1 MTTTHMK
8 ARDVMHAGARCVPED
23 STLMDAA
30 KMMKEL
36 DVGCVPICGTDD
48 KLKGLIT
55 DRDIVLHC
63 CAEGR
68 DPATVKAGELAGQL
82 YWCDADA
89 DLNDVL
95 DMMETHQIRRLPVI
109 DAANGNQLIGMISEA
124 DLARNVSDR
133 QIAEFVEK
141 VYAMH

>member
-1 MTTTHMK
+1 MDTTMMK
-8 ARDVMHAGARCVPED
+8 ARDVMHSGAKCVPED
-23 STLMDAA
+23 ASLMEAA
-30 KMMKEL
+30 KMMKDM

-48 KLKGLIT
+48 RLKGMVT

-68 DPATVKAGELAGQL
+68 DPATVRAGELAGNL
-82 YWCDADA
+82 HWCDADTTL
-89 DLNDVL
+89 DDVL

-109 DAANGNQLIGMISEA
+109 DTQNGHRLIGMISEA
-124 DLARNVSDR
+124 DLARNVTDH

-141 VYAMH
+141 VYAVS